1 MCGEN
6 GRHGREGSSQNPL
19 TCATSQRCLGCGL
32 QQCWFD
38 IELKS
43 GFYVGVLTKYSM
55 WVADKL
61 YSHQQQQQER
71 FVRVQGRPSV
81 CELETV

>member
-19 TCATSQRCLGCGL
+19 TCATSQRGLRCGL

-43 GFYVGVLTKYSM
+43 GFYVGVLAKYSM
-55 WVADKL
+55 RAAEANYILISNSSK
-61 YSHQQQQQER
+61 
-71 FVRVQGRPSV
+71 SV
-81 CELETV
+81 LCAFRAVTVGV